1 MKKNNVTCVQI
12 ARFFFDFFE
21 KREWSPGEKA
31 PLDNIVKADKVMPES
46 VRELNSFLTERLDRI
61 ATMMQLLLDAHDN
74 WAITGRKD
82 KIIMETNSFDFN
94 EALKLL
100 KENGFTDDEFI
111 LKVEYQRKWGML

>member
-1 MKKNNVTCVQI
+1 MKANNVTCVQI
-12 ARFFFDFFE
+12 VRFFFDFFE
-21 KREWSPGEKA
+21 KREWSPGEKQ
-31 PLDNIVKADKVMPES
+31 PLDNIVKAEKVTPEA

-61 ATMMQLLLDAHDN
+61 ATMMELLLNAHDN
-74 WAITGRKD
+74 WAITGKKD

-100 KENGFTDDEFI
+100 KENGFNDDEFI